1 LPGKPNDLSFADLV
15 QRVKTPKPSI
25 TIKRYE
31 FNTRKQKP
39 GESVAEY
46 TAALRKIA
54 EHCDYDLSLSDTLRD
69 RLVCGTA
76 DERVQRRYLQEST
89 LTYAT
94 ARDMALAS
102 ETAEDSKC
110 LYETSSEPTSAHQEK
125 AEVLKV
131 IPKSTKTRSGA
142 SRGTCTERLLSL
154 WWEALTCHL

>member
-1 LPGKPNDLSFADLV
+1 M
-15 QRVKTPKPSI
+15 KTHFNPKPSV

-46 TAALRKIA
+46 IAALRKIA
-54 EHCDYDLSLSDTLRD
+54 EHCDYGSSLNDMLRD

-76 DERVQRRYLQEST
+76 DEWVQRRYLQEST

-102 ETAEDSKC
+102 ETAEKDSKR
-110 LYETSSEPTSAHQEK
+110 LHETSSEITPVHQEK
-125 AEVLKV
+125 VEVLKV
-131 IPKSTKTRSGA
+131 IPKSTKTRGGA
-142 SRGTCTERLLSL
+142 LRGTQSDCYHCGGKQSP
-154 WWEALTCHL
+154 ATCKFKS